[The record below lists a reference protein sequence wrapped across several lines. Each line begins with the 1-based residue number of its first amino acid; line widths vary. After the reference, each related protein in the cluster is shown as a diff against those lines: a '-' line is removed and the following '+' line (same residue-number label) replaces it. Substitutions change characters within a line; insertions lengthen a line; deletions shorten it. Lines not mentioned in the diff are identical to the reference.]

1 MTRRDFVRR
10 LSLLSDYANSKLLA
24 AALALATL
32 GIASGCATTGTQPE
46 DSDPLESANRT
57 VYGFNDALDD
67 YLLEPIADNYVKYV
81 PQPMRTGVSNFF
93 DNVTY
98 LDVILND
105 FLQAK
110 GIQGLSDTG
119 RFVVNST
126 VGFGGI
132 FDPATAWGMSR
143 HDEDFGQ
150 TLAVWGTGEG
160 FYLELP
166 ILGPSS
172 LRDLPGVVMG
182 FALNPLIYLPTVV
195 TIPTGGISV
204 VNGRATVLPATRI
217 REEAAIDPYS
227 FTRSTYR
234 QKRLNAIYD
243 GAPPE
248 EEKEFL
254 EGDTEATE

>member
-1 MTRRDFVRR
+1 METGPQTGPPPR
-10 LSLLSDYANSKLLA
+10 LTASEHDSA
-24 AALALATL
+24 AALALAML

-150 TLAVWGTGEG
+150 TLAVWGTGKA
-160 FYLELP
+160 FTW
-166 ILGPSS
+166 SCRS
-172 LRDLPGVVMG
+172 LAR
-182 FALNPLIYLPTVV
+182 ARSA
-195 TIPTGGISV
+195 ISL
-204 VNGRATVLPATRI
+204 A
-217 REEAAIDPYS
+217 S
-227 FTRSTYR
+227 
-234 QKRLNAIYD
+234 
-243 GAPPE
+243 
-248 EEKEFL
+248 
-254 EGDTEATE
+254 